1 MAHLAADL
9 RYAVRSLRKAPLF
22 AAVAVLS
29 MAFGIAAN
37 TAVFTLV
44 DQVVLR
50 TLPVARPGELVQ
62 VSAQD
67 TESYGGGMGDGT
79 ELSYAMY
86 RDLRDHNEVFAGMFC
101 RMQSGLT
108 VTDGGRSE
116 LVTAEL
122 VSGTFF
128 PQLGVRPAV
137 GRLFSAEEDR
147 VAGGHPV
154 VVLGFNY
161 WMSRFAGDRSV
172 VGRTIAVNGHPLEII
187 GVVQAGVR
195 RARPRPAAA
204 GVRADDD
211 AAADGAGVAA
221 ARWPALSLGAGVRAA
236 ARGRDDRARA
246 GRSAAA
252 LPVAAAARGDRYG
265 VCRPPR
271 PTRRSAFSRG
281 G

>member
-9 RYAVRSLRKAPLF
+9 RYAVRSLRKVPLF
-22 AAVAVLS
+22 TAIAVLS

-62 VSAQD
+62 VSAPD

-86 RDLRDHNEVFAGMFC
+86 RDLRDHNQVFAGMFC
-101 RMQSGLT
+101 RMQTGLT
-108 VTDGGRSE
+108 ITYDGRSE
-116 LVTAEL
+116 LVSAEL

-137 GRLFSAEEDR
+137 GRLFSPAEDR

-154 VVLGFNY
+154 AVLGFNY
-161 WMSRFAGDRSV
+161 WMSRFGGDRSI
-172 VGRTIAVNGHPLEII
+172 VGKAITVNGHPLEII
-187 GVVQAGVR
+187 GIVQQGFDGLDLGQPPQVYVPITMQPQMGPAWLQLEGRRFRWVQVFARLREGVTIERPR
-195 RARPRPAAA
+195 RACSRSINRCSGKRRPTP
-204 GVRADDD
+204 
-211 AAADGAGVAA
+211 
-221 ARWPALSLGAGVRAA
+221 PL
-236 ARGRDDRARA
+236 
-246 GRSAAA
+246 
-252 LPVAAAARGDRYG
+252 
-265 VCRPPR
+265 PPR
-271 PTRRSAFSRG
+271 RATRRSGFSRDG
-281 G
+281 